1 MVEASVIKKILR
13 ELALKLLRMTCV
25 SVLLF
30 SVAGYCGL
38 LHRYL
43 ELTSHFRV
51 QYLFIAIACAVS
63 FFLFR
68 ARRWLIV
75 SAFVVL
81 LNAAVVAPW
90 YLPTQ
95 AADPQSRS
103 LRVLLA
109 NVLYSNRN
117 YDAVLNLVR
126 QEDPDVIVLQEAI
139 PRWQR
144 AMKPLTVSHPFTRI
158 TPDGTDNFIACYS
171 RFPIEDAAVSASA
184 VHATFGL
191 VAKLKVHGR
200 EVSFISIHPPVPVT
214 ALEFPERNAQLAATA
229 IVARELHAPKILIGD
244 LNNTLWSPYF
254 SNFVRE
260 SGLKVARRGFGV
272 LPTWPTFLP
281 PLMIPIDHCLVSD
294 DIQVVDCRTGSKIGS
309 DHLPLIVDLALP
321 NENQTSP

>member
-1 MVEASVIKKILR
+1 VNKARRLKKILAGLLR
-13 ELALKLLRMTCV
+13 DLTLKLFVIIVISDFM
-25 SVLLF
+25 F
-30 SVAGYCGL
+30 SLAGYIRAWPC
-38 LHRYL
+38 
-43 ELTSHFRV
+43 ELTSHFRL
-51 QYLFIAIACAVS
+51 QYLFIAIACTIGFAV
-63 FFLFR
+63 FR
-68 ARRWLIV
+68 AWRWLIV

-81 LNAAVVAPW
+81 LNVVVVAPW
-90 YLPTQ
+90 YLPPSK
-95 AADPQSRS
+95 AADPQSHN

-117 YDAVLNLVR
+117 YDGVLSLVR

-144 AMKPLTVSHPFTRI
+144 AMNALTVSHPFTRI

-171 RFPIEDAAVSASA
+171 RFPIGDAAVSASA

-191 VAKLKVHGR
+191 VARLNVHGR

-229 IVARELHAPKILIGD
+229 IVARELPAPKILIGD
-244 LNNTLWSPYF
+244 LNNTFWSPYF

-260 SGLKVARRGFGV
+260 SGLKVARKGFGV

-281 PLMIPIDHCLVSD
+281 PMMIPIDHCLVSD

-309 DHLPLIVDLALP
+309 DHLPLIVDLTLP
-321 NENQTSP
+321 NEN